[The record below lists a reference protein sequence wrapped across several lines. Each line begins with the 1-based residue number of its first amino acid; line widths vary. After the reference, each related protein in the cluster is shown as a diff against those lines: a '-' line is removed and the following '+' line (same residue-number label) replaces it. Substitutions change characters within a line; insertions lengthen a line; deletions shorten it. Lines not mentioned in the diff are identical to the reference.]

1 MNALPSPLRRS
12 QNPRLSGRYLALG
25 AIFGENEQETRGEC
39 VSVAGDRAQVV
50 PRLSPSGAS
59 GPAHKDVDGP
69 LEGAMKGD
77 VSMRLRRPQAWITRA
92 PCWANCSTVGCPGG
106 ASVTTPA
113 TPDNPTIR

>member
-1 MNALPSPLRRS
+1 MNASPPRFVGARTHVFRGATWLSARFLAKTNRKRAESALARR
-12 QNPRLSGRYLALG
+12 
-25 AIFGENEQETRGEC
+25 
-39 VSVAGDRAQVV
+39 DRPQVV

-59 GPAHKDVDGP
+59 GLAHKDVDGP